1 MTTDEYTIGWIC
13 ALPIEKAAARAMLDE
28 IHDTP
33 PAIPRSASD
42 KNSYT
47 LGRIGSHNIIVASLS
62 SGVYG
67 ETPAATVAAQM
78 LVSFQGGNDT
88 GSEFTFEEL
97 LDEEMVV
104 IERDFANLDDRHPCW
119 LEVWNIDSSS
129 TRSKLFLQFRRGF
142 PSKYRESAFAV
153 NPTGTR
159 VPFAFAPV
167 GDAERDAGPR
177 EAVAVEEWDIINS
190 EILCTDT
197 L

>member
-1 MTTDEYTIGWIC
+1 M
-13 ALPIEKAAARAMLDE
+13 
-28 IHDTP
+28 
-33 PAIPRSASD
+33 
-42 KNSYT
+42 
-47 LGRIGSHNIIVASLS
+47 
-62 SGVYG
+62 
-67 ETPAATVAAQM
+67 AATAQLSKRNKLLLVDVSSKQIIHQLETHRAPEAVAFPTDKTVVAAKTF
-78 LVSFQGGNDT
+78 LYLNNRGGNDT

-190 EILCTDT
+190 EILCTHT